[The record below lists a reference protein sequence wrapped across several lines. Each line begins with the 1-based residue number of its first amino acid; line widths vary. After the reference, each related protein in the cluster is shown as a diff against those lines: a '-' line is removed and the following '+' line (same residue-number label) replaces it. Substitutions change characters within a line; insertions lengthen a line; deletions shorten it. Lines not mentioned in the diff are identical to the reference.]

1 MRKMSGKPAD
11 QSPRRIPVRNR
22 RDLGPL
28 PERHPFYAFI
38 DRISSEWVHLERALD
53 TIIWELA
60 LIERELGPCITGQL
74 NGYWPRINAIMSLAT
89 AKAIDKALVREF
101 ELFGKS
107 ISKLAKKRDRLV
119 HETWY
124 CGDEGTTIQLTTFTD
139 KKNEQLVPNSFSKG
153 NAYALIS
160 EIDAKIIELWQLHS
174 RLRSD
179 LENR

>member
-119 HETWY
+119 HDAW
-124 CGDEGTTIQLTTFTD
+124 GDKVETIQVATFSEE
-139 KKNEQLVPNSFSKG
+139 KEQPVPISFSKG

-179 LENR
+179 LECR